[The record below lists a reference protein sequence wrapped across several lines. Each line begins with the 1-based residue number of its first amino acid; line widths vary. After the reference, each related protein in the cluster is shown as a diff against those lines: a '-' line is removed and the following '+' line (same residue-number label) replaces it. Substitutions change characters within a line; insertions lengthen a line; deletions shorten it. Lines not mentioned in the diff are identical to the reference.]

1 MPVPQVCSAM
11 AFDVLPQ
18 LRGWYCNGLW
28 WQLGTLRHVACQSKM
43 LSHSGIIGNMTT
55 YGENIMSSV
64 SVTASPRCK
73 QLCCYCVFY
82 GFRKEFL
89 FSFRPVWVTRTLATG
104 YMVDVRRGEP
114 Q

>member
-1 MPVPQVCSAM
+1 M
-11 AFDVLPQ
+11 
-18 LRGWYCNGLW
+18 
-28 WQLGTLRHVACQSKM
+28 LRHVACQSKM
-43 LSHSGIIGNMTT
+43 LSHRGIIGNMTT

-64 SVTASPRCK
+64 SVTAAPRRK

-82 GFRKEFL
+82 GFRKEFV

-114 Q
+114 